1 MPLILSTIVNL
12 MAGVFIYFVF
22 LNQGSITTWM
32 IKKDIEGFH
41 VIRKDP
47 QIQRETGLV
56 VYVHETMSVTRLT
69 EFERYGVECIWLKS
83 NCKKT
88 SPFLVGFLYRNP
100 SEPAN
105 WTDKFVS
112 MMDVV
117 WLESKEMILMGDFN
131 IGLSKNPTNRGQTYS
146 LFLTSLRLLAPP
158 TRVTPSSKT
167 LIDHIYSTDIAHIL
181 ETCVPVI
188 GVSDHYPILLH
199 LVKKRC
205 KDSQGR
211 TLPLNI

>member
-1 MPLILSTIVNL
+1 
-12 MAGVFIYFVF
+12 
-22 LNQGSITTWM
+22 
-32 IKKDIEGFH
+32 
-41 VIRKDP
+41 
-47 QIQRETGLV
+47 
-56 VYVHETMSVTRLT
+56 MSVTRLT
-69 EFERYGVECIWLKS
+69 EFEKYGVECIWLEVKLQNS
-83 NCKKT
+83 

-117 WLESKEMILMGDFN
+117 WLEPKEIILMGDFSTD
-131 IGLSKNPTNRGQTYS
+131 LSKANKPLTDVFS
-146 LFLTSLRLLAPP
+146 LFNLSQTVSSP

-181 ETCVPVI
+181 ETCVSNRRQRPLP
-188 GVSDHYPILLH
+188 HLLN